1 MCSHCCLFPLS
12 SRGFL
17 ISCQFFLFFTFLKS
31 LQTIKNKKVL
41 TNISIKG
48 DFYLSS
54 FSTFEFSGLILMFSN
69 WFLCRIKD
77 NWSNFI
83 LLHVNMMT
91 WHTWSQVGGIIWEG
105 YGTYRRQIFARGSV
119 SLEVKIYTFTHF
131 LFCLAASYILGDV
144 INQLPDPATMSHN
157 FDIPSY
163 RVDSILLD
171 LMQAKNQPFLP

>member
-1 MCSHCCLFPLS
+1 MCSHWCLFPLS

-17 ISCQFFLFFTFLKS
+17 ISCQFFMFFTSLKS

-41 TNISIKG
+41 TNICIKG

-54 FSTFEFSGLILMFSN
+54 SSTFEISGLALIFSN

-91 WHTWSQVGGIIWEG
+91 WHTWSQVGSIVWEG
-105 YGTYRRQIFARGSV
+105 YGTYRRQIFAEGSV
-119 SLEVKIYTFTHF
+119 SLGVDLEGLYFYPHF
-131 LFCLAASYILGDV
+131 LFCLAASCILGDV
-144 INQLPDPATMSHN
+144 INQLPDPATML
-157 FDIPSY
+157 
-163 RVDSILLD
+163 SITLTYLL
-171 LMQAKNQPFLP
+171 AG